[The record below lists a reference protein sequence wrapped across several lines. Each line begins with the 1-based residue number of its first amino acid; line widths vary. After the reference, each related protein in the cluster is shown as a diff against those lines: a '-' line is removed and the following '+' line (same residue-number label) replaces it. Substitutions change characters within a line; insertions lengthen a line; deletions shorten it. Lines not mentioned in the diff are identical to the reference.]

1 MTGSNRRDFCR
12 TILAGTAGLALAP
25 KSASV
30 FAQTGTSPISVTKLT
45 DTISLIR
52 GAGSNVVLVNGPDG
66 ALMVNGGTA
75 ERSAELLKVV
85 AEQTGGKPV
94 QVLFNTD
101 WHLENTGSNDTL
113 GKAGATII
121 AHENTKLWMGAEFH
135 VQWQNKTYK
144 PRAKEARPNKTFYTT
159 ETITFPR
166 ATEKMTFGKEEIHY
180 GYLGQAHT
188 DGDIYVFFPGPNIL
202 VTGDLF
208 TVGSYPIIDWSTGGW
223 IGARGLPPGKCSTGA
238 IAVFV
243 GTRADTMFLQV
254 ANEQTRVIPGSGPV
268 QTYSDLKELADMMET
283 LRGRFYNMIGSGMTA
298 ADMYR
303 AAPTKEFDAK
313 WGDPKQ
319 FLANVYPG
327 LWNHVRELGCEAKG
341 IV

>member
-1 MTGSNRRDFCR
+1 MTPSNRRDFCR
-12 TILAGTAGLALAP
+12 TVLGGAAGLALAS
-25 KSASV
+25 KSV
-30 FAQTGTSPISVTKLT
+30 QVLAQSGPAPISVTKIT

-52 GAGSNVVLVNGPDG
+52 GAGSNVVLVNGPDS

-144 PRAKEARPNKTFYTT
+144 PRAKEALPNKTFFTT
-159 ETITFPR
+159 ETITFGKT
-166 ATEKMTFGKEEIHY
+166 TEKMTFGKEEIHY

-208 TVGSYPIIDWSTGGW
+208 TVGSYPILDWSTGGW
-223 IGARGLPPGKCSTGA
+223 IGARGLPPKEGM
-238 IAVFV
+238 VFV
-243 GTRADTMFLQV
+243 GTRADTMFLQL
-254 ANEQTRVIPGSGPV
+254 ANEQTKVIPGIGPV
-268 QTYSDLKELADMMET
+268 QSYADLKELAEMMET
-283 LRGRFYNMIGSGMTA
+283 LRVRFYNMIGKGLTA

-319 FLANVYPG
+319 FIANVYPG
-327 LWNHVRELGCEAKG
+327 LWNHVRELGREAYS